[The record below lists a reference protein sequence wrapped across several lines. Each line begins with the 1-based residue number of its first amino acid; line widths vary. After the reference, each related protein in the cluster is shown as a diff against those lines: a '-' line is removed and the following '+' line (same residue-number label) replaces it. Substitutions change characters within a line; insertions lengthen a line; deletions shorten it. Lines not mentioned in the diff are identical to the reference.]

1 MRNGFISILF
11 LITLIALAAPT
22 RKQLTLFKNDVATVR
37 QTLKSGKNLE
47 KSEATV
53 RRYLAD
59 TLFRYDSVHLQH
71 LLCDVLKRAYEVG
84 NEKMYL
90 HQPADTVCLIK
101 TGKRMFLACERL
113 DSLDASPRKRN
124 SEYLLPYRTN
134 IFMGGIFFMRKRS
147 WTEAWECF
155 DIYLQCPRQP
165 LFSGQH
171 LSESDSTTYRVAF
184 LSLVTA
190 HRLDS
195 LPLAFRY
202 ADKAV
207 RSRQSEKAYEILSD
221 MSLAHGD
228 TLSARKYLSEGFQ
241 AFRLSPYFYPHL
253 LNLLCSQKKFDA
265 ALQLSDTAIV
275 ADSLNPTFLQ
285 GKHLVLMNLQRFDE
299 AIEWGNR
306 TIAVSDSLDTPYY
319 NIGYIYY
326 QRARRAL
333 SKLSRPYRQR
343 LRDAQKQ
350 YRLLLHY
357 IERYRAMRPDDAKRW
372 KPILYDAYLNLNM
385 GKEFSEI
392 NKQ

>member
-1 MRNGFISILF
+1 MF
-11 LITLIALAAPT
+11 LITIIALAAPT

-47 KSEATV
+47 KSEATI
-53 RRYLAD
+53 RKYLAD
-59 TLFRYDSVHLQH
+59 TLFQYDSIHLQH

-90 HQPADTVCLIK
+90 KQKADTVCLIK
-101 TGKRMFLACERL
+101 TGKRMFLAYERL
-113 DSLDASPRKRN
+113 DSLDATSRKRY

-134 IFMGGIFFMRKRS
+134 IFMGGIFFMRKKS

-155 DIYLQCPRQP
+155 DIYLQCPDKS
-165 LFSGQH
+165 LFSQQH
-171 LSESDSTTYRVAF
+171 LSVNDSTTFRVAF

-190 HRLDS
+190 HHLDS
-195 LPLAFRY
+195 LPLALKY

-207 RSRQSEKAYEILSD
+207 RSRQSEKAYELLSE
-221 MSLAHGD
+221 MSLARGD
-228 TLSARKYLSEGFQ
+228 SLHAHKYLREGFMS
-241 AFRLSPYFYPHL
+241 FRRSPYFYPHL
-253 LNLLCSQKKFDA
+253 LNLLCSERKFDE
-265 ALQLSDTAIV
+265 ALEVSDTAIA
-275 ADSLNPTFLQ
+275 ADSLNAVFLQ
-285 GKHLVLMNLQRFDE
+285 GKHLVLMNLQRYNE
-299 AIEWGNR
+299 AIEWGNK
-306 TIAVSDSLDTPYY
+306 AVAANDMLDTPYY

-326 QRARRAL
+326 QRSQRAL

-350 YRLLLHY
+350 FRLLLPY
-357 IERYRAMRPDDAKRW
+357 MERYRQLRPDDAKRW

-392 NKQ
+392 NQ